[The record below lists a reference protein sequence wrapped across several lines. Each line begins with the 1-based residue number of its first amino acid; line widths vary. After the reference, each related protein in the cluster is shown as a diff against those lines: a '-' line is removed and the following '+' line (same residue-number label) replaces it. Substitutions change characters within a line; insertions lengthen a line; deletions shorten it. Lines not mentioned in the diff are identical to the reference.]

1 MFEVMFLE
9 QASSLERFDFLL
21 EICKKKKTQTLSAS
35 PFVYLLVFSA
45 FGIIFASSRYITL
58 KLSPQN

>member
-21 EICKKKKTQTLSAS
+21 EICKKKKPKPFLLLLLSIS
-35 PFVYLLVFSA
+35 WCFLLLV
-45 FGIIFASSRYITL
+45 
-58 KLSPQN
+58 